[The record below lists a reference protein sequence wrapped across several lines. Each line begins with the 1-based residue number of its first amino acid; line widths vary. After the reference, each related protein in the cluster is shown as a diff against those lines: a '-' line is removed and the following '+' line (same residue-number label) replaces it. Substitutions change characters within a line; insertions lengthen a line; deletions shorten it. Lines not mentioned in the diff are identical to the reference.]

1 MSAPEDMSRE
11 DIARLEE
18 MARLDADFVHI
29 AERLITAQRAGTFQ
43 PMPAPALEPGM
54 RIVVG
59 QPIGT
64 LVQTGVPHEVSSAFN
79 GVLMG
84 LLALPGE
91 RVRKDQ
97 PLAWMVAD

>member
-18 MARLDADFVHI
+18 MARLDGEEIHI
-29 AERLITAQRAGTFQ
+29 AERLITAHRAGVFQ
-43 PMPAPALEPGM
+43 PIPAPGLEPGM
-54 RIVVG
+54 RIAIG
-59 QPIGT
+59 TPIGN
-64 LVQTGVPHEVSSAFN
+64 LVQTGVPYEVSSLFN

-97 PLAWMVAD
+97 PLAWIVAD